1 VPSGS
6 KHSTETCLKLVQQ
19 FGLSRLMCILH
30 VLSESLLGTIE
41 RRGTVHEANET
52 LSYVG
57 TNWFVCPNV
66 TRNRWHHATGS
77 STDVN
82 TDKWNDDESFRRTW
96 GQLAN
101 RDPRL
106 DATAEYSSLPAFLAR
121 DHGMGGKEKNYV
133 QSI

>member
-1 VPSGS
+1 
-6 KHSTETCLKLVQQ
+6 
-19 FGLSRLMCILH
+19 MCILY

-41 RRGTVHEANET
+41 RRGTVHETNET
-52 LSYVG
+52 PSYVG

-66 TRNRWHHATGS
+66 TRNRWHDGTGS

-82 TDKWNDDESFRRTW
+82 TDKWNNNESFGLTW

-106 DATAEYSSLPAFLAR
+106 DAATEYSLLPTFLASY
-121 DHGMGGKEKNYV
+121 HGWQRKELCA
-133 QSI
+133 I